1 MKIAIPVENKAL
13 EANVST
19 VFGRANYF
27 LIYDTEREES
37 VFVDNLAQSS
47 AGGAGIKA
55 AQTVADQKVNALLT
69 PRLGENAAD
78 ILEAAGIKIYQA
90 INASARENIDAF
102 GDGKLSLLD
111 EVHAGFHE
119 HGDN

>member
-1 MKIAIPVENKAL
+1 MKIAIPVEDKAL

-90 INASARENIDAF
+90 INASARNNIDAF